1 MGILDPRLAVKP
13 FEYDWAIRY
22 WRDVHSSHWLPEEI
36 SMTEDVQDFHTK
48 LTAAERWVSGGTLKG
63 FTQTEVLIGD
73 FWTKICH
80 WIPKPEIIMM
90 AMSFA
95 AWESIHIM
103 AYSIMNDSLGL
114 NDYEAFL
121 QDPMCKAKLER
132 LMGAG
137 LDSRSRTQGKL
148 IASLQ
153 ELRGRLLSGSFDG
166 DRDAA
171 VVSQTLEHLSI
182 PAADQAA
189 TPEEIARAI
198 AIFSAF
204 GEGVS
209 LFSSFAVLLN
219 FTRMPRNCLK
229 GMGKQISYSVRDE
242 SLHSEAGCRIFNTI
256 VADYPDVLSARLKDD
271 VREAAHITVKLES
284 DFIERLFVDGPVA
297 DLRPDD
303 LKAFIRHRTD
313 TKLGDIGFAPE
324 FKGSYTTEQ
333 LTRMEWFDYLTGGR
347 GLQDFFDQQPTEYAS
362 KMTTD
367 WNSIW

>member
-219 FTRMPRNCLK
+219 FTRMPRNCLRAWASRLAT
-229 GMGKQISYSVRDE
+229 QSATSLCIQRPVAASSTPLLLTIQTYSVPVSKTTFARPPISRLSWSQTLLRDC
-242 SLHSEAGCRIFNTI
+242 LWT
-256 VADYPDVLSARLKDD
+256 
-271 VREAAHITVKLES
+271 
-284 DFIERLFVDGPVA
+284 
-297 DLRPDD
+297 
-303 LKAFIRHRTD
+303 
-313 TKLGDIGFAPE
+313 AP
-324 FKGSYTTEQ
+324 
-333 LTRMEWFDYLTGGR
+333 
-347 GLQDFFDQQPTEYAS
+347 
-362 KMTTD
+362 
-367 WNSIW
+367 